1 MKKFF
6 ATVGYVGALLAGA
19 VLGAMYGAGHLPGSL
34 SSAGRAAE
42 EPPPAQAA
50 AADRGAESEARP
62 VLAFEEVEHL
72 IRALPADER
81 TAVVADAQR
90 FRRFVEAEARLQS
103 LLRAA
108 RANEVDRNPTVA
120 LAMRRQADRVLAEAY
135 LRELARVNLGE
146 DFPTEEQVR
155 KFYEDNREQFVL
167 PRRVHLWQVFWPLS
181 EDAPAAERERVLR
194 QAREVREA
202 VRGGKLAFADA
213 AARHSAHAAS
223 RMHGGYMGLVAVDD
237 LLPEV
242 REAVLALEEGGVSQP
257 IRTASGL
264 HIVRR
269 GAMVPARE
277 LGFEEA
283 AARARQ
289 LLVSETTA
297 RLRESVAAKA
307 RERYPVEIDDAA
319 LERWRQRLQPAG

>member
-6 ATVGYVGALLAGA
+6 ATAGYVGALLVAG
-19 VLGAMYGAGHLPGSL
+19 VLGAMYGGGHLSGAVP
-34 SSAGRAAE
+34 AVGRSTG
-42 EPPPAQAA
+42 EPPQRQAA
-50 AADRGAESEARP
+50 AVDAVAGSEAAP
-62 VLAFEEVEHL
+62 VLAFEDVEQL
-72 IRALPADER
+72 LRALPADER
-81 TAVVADAQR
+81 AALVADAQR

-103 LLRAA
+103 VLRAA
-108 RANEVDRNPTVA
+108 RANDMDRNPTVA

-146 DFPTEEQVR
+146 DFPSEEQVR
-155 KFYEDNREQFVL
+155 KFYEDNRAQFVL
-167 PRRVHLWQVFWPLS
+167 PRRVHLWQVFWPLP
-181 EDAPAAERERVLR
+181 EDAPAAEADRVLR
-194 QAREVREA
+194 QAREVRDA
-202 VRGGKLAFADA
+202 VRAGKLQFADA

-223 RMHGGYMGLVAVDD
+223 RLHGGYMGLVAVDE

-242 REAVLALEEGGVSQP
+242 REAVLALEEGALSEP

-264 HIVRR
+264 HLVRR

-277 LGFEEA
+277 LGFDEA
-283 AARARQ
+283 AGRARQ

-307 RERYPVEIDDAA
+307 RERYPVAIDEAA